1 MNIIKSGC
9 MKLYYRK
16 LYIILYKTI
25 HLSFPL
31 RPPFYRGKTENLLLL
46 LTYGAG
52 LFVVQ
57 SRVFKLP
64 LRCRREMHLF
74 LVCKNLLWLHLR
86 GRVVSIE
93 CWLTD
98 VDWELTGVKL
108 IAAEMFWTGFNLW
121 VATGCWDMFLR
132 VRAGCRCTETYTLLS
147 LLEIVCNEGVI
158 FSLWPF
164 I

>member
-1 MNIIKSGC
+1 

-74 LVCKNLLWLHLR
+74 LVCKNLL
-86 GRVVSIE
+86 
-93 CWLTD
+93 
-98 VDWELTGVKL
+98 
-108 IAAEMFWTGFNLW
+108 
-121 VATGCWDMFLR
+121 
-132 VRAGCRCTETYTLLS
+132 
-147 LLEIVCNEGVI
+147 
-158 FSLWPF
+158 
-164 I
+164 